1 MDSGR
6 SEHAQQPGYRPPL
19 AVGQQYPALGYGPD
33 GAPRYTYR
41 PDPDP
46 DAQPQS
52 VQPEQLQYAAPT
64 PPPGP
69 GDSRKRTALGVAMV
83 VLLVLVVA
91 GGLKLMSGGDGTDT
105 ATVRDDT
112 PVSQNT
118 TDPYLPKS
126 IEPTDEVPGETKQ
139 PAPAGL
145 EADLAVDAAPGS
157 AVLYIDSSGVQL
169 VHMQGPQWRQT
180 IRASTGL
187 LQIRVVVAP
196 GAPASCTI
204 TVDGQVVA
212 HEETAEGT
220 SGVLACRAVG

>member
-6 SEHAQQPGYRPPL
+6 SGHAQQPGYRPPL

-41 PDPDP
+41 PEPDP
-46 DAQPQS
+46 AAQTQPAE
-52 VQPEQLQYAAPT
+52 PEQYQYAAAP

-69 GDSRKRTALGVAMV
+69 GGSRQRTALGVTMV
-83 VLLVLVVA
+83 VVLVLLVA
-91 GGLKLMSGGDGTDT
+91 GGLKLMSGGNDSDT

-145 EADLAVDAAPGS
+145 EADLAVEAAPGS
-157 AVLYIDSSGVQL
+157 AVLYIDDNGVQL
-169 VHMQGPQWRQT
+169 VHMQARQWRQT
-180 IRASTGL
+180 VRASTGL

-204 TVDGQVVA
+204 TVEGQVVA
-212 HEETAEGT
+212 HDEAPEG
-220 SGVLACRAVG
+220 SAGVLACRAAG

>member
-6 SEHAQQPGYRPPL
+6 SGHAQQPGYRPPM

-33 GAPRYTYR
+33 GAPRYTYQ

-46 DAQPQS
+46 AAQAQPQG
-52 VQPEQLQYAAPT
+52 VEAETPQYA
-64 PPPGP
+64 PPPPEPGGP
-69 GDSRKRTALGVAMV
+69 RQRAVLGAAAIIVL
-83 VLLVLVVA
+83 VLLVAGAFKLV
-91 GGLKLMSGGDGTDT
+91 SGGDSDV
-105 ATVRDDT
+105 ATLRDDA

-118 TDPYLPKS
+118 TDPYLPES
-126 IEPTDEVPGETKQ
+126 IDPTDEVPGETQ
-139 PAPAGL
+139 RPAPNTL
-145 EADLAVDAAPGS
+145 DADLAVDAAPGS
-157 AVLYIDSSGVQL
+157 AVVYIDDDGVQL
-169 VHMQGPQWRQT
+169 VHMTTARWRQT
-180 IRASTGL
+180 VRATSGL

-212 HEETAEGT
+212 HEEAPADA